1 MAKTFSYSWMRYLA
15 MLPFLIMLHSCTV
28 TRPQIVSEIRTFP
41 TYPIQPTP
49 DLVLLINIFDV
60 PGEHLRDNKQELFVL
75 LTDSTLFELSRRI
88 GDRTAISTRIIP
100 GLTKTNMPGQMSA
113 LLREHLASH
122 AIAIT
127 DFDVLLR
134 QTDVVTTEDEYGK
147 SKEAFYDIVSVINY
161 TLYDTT
167 GLVKDMEIMASR
179 YHSSRSVISGLLAAG
194 PNIVNNKDAALNVMR
209 DNVELYLNNF
219 IPGQAQRNRS
229 IYVDKELSKVN
240 EAIQRGDY
248 EAAMKES
255 LIYINHPDKALA
267 AKANYNCAVLL
278 ENEHKQEVAKS
289 YLQKSLQLYILPEAW
304 EMKEDY
310 GL

>member
-1 MAKTFSYSWMRYLA
+1 MIKTISYSLVWYLTI
-15 MLPFLIMLHSCTV
+15 LTFLLVFQSCMV
-28 TRPQIVSEIRTFP
+28 TKPQIASEIRTFP
-41 TYPIQPTP
+41 TYPIQPAP
-49 DLVLLINIFDV
+49 ELVLLINTFDV
-60 PGEHLRDNKQELFVL
+60 PGEHLRDSKQELFVL
-75 LTDSTLFELSRRI
+75 LIDSTLVELSRRI
-88 GDRTAISTRIIP
+88 GDRTAIPTRIIS
-100 GLTKTNMPGQMSA
+100 GLTKTNIPGQMSA
-113 LLREHLASH
+113 LLSEHLASH

-127 DFDVLLR
+127 GFDVLLR

-147 SKEAFYDIVSVINY
+147 SKEAFYDIISVINY

-167 GLVKDMEIMASR
+167 EPVKDMEIMASR

-194 PNIVNNKDAALNVMR
+194 PNIVNNKEAALNVMR
-209 DNVELYLNNF
+209 DNVELYLNYF
-219 IPGQAQRNRS
+219 IPGQAQRYRS

-240 EAIQRGDY
+240 DALQHGDY

-255 LIYINHPDKALA
+255 LLYINDTDKTLA
-267 AKANYNCAVLL
+267 AKANYNCAVFL
-278 ENEHKQEVAKS
+278 EHELKQAVAKS